1 MKLSVVIP
9 VYNEASTV
17 REIVEAVRNAP
28 VDDIEIIVVDDG
40 STDGTTS
47 ILQDD
52 VESMVDKVI
61 YHPQNR
67 GKGAAVRSGFASI
80 TGDVVVIQDADLEL
94 DPGEYPSLLGPIEMG
109 LADVVFGSRF
119 MGGRT
124 HEVVSFW
131 HMVGNRL
138 LTLLSNIFSNLDL
151 TDMET
156 CYKMFRK
163 EVIDTITVE
172 EDRFGFEPEM
182 TAKVA
187 KGGWRVYETPISY
200 RARNAAQGKKIG
212 WKDGVRAV
220 VAIVKYNLRRG

>member
-17 REIVEAVRNAP
+17 REIVQAVRNAP

-40 STDGTTS
+40 STDGTTN

-52 VESMVDKVI
+52 VESIVDMVI

-67 GKGAAVRSGFASI
+67 GKGAAVRSGFASV
-80 TGDVVVIQDADLEL
+80 TGDVIVIQDADLEL

-124 HEVVSFW
+124 HQVVSFW
-131 HMVGNRL
+131 HTVGNRL
-138 LTLLSNIFSNLDL
+138 LTLLSNIFSNLNL

-200 RARNAAQGKKIG
+200 KARNVAQGKKIG

-220 VAIVKYNLRRG
+220 VAIVKYNVRRG